1 MAENNNSS
9 KILTWIVI
17 ILLVAG
23 GLFWLASL
31 LFPQIIA
38 KLATLL
44 VGLFVV
50 ITGLFLR
57 RKK

>member
-17 ILLVAG
+17 ILVVGG
-23 GLFWLASL
+23 GLFWLASV
-31 LFPQIIA
+31 LFPQIIG
-38 KLATLL
+38 KLTTLL